1 VRFFLAMLR
10 ESRGSRG
17 RLFFFMACLA
27 VGVAAVVGVAALGA
41 GIKEGLRSKGRELLA
56 ADIVVESRRP
66 LGDDIAP
73 MVREAGATELSTVR
87 EFATMVAAVDEAGSV
102 GKSHRAMVKAIT
114 GRFPYYGDLVL
125 DPPGPLEEA
134 LQRGVVVAPELVAA
148 AQVRVGGQL
157 RVGGK
162 LLPVVAVV
170 TREPQ
175 SLGFASM
182 LGPRVFI
189 AESQLAG
196 TRLLGFGSRVKYK
209 LLARMPQSNAD
220 SVRTL
225 ARRLK
230 REPKGA
236 EYLTVETWRAGQ
248 PRIRT
253 AVRRVERF
261 MGLVALLS
269 LVLGGIGVAQIVGAW
284 IESRTQ
290 AIAILRCIGMRPRE
304 ILTLFLG
311 QIGVLAILGSAAGAL
326 IGTLLPFALSGVAT
340 EFLGPEFTLGSVFQ
354 WAAMGRGVMLGLGI
368 ALLFSLPPLTAV
380 WRVSPAKVL
389 RAEAEPLPA
398 PALMRWG
405 ARLALVG
412 GMFAAAWTQS
422 RSLLLAS
429 LFTAGFLVLTAL
441 LAASAWLVMRL
452 TARLP
457 RERMHPYLAQ
467 GLSALARPG
476 AGTTGGIVALGLG
489 VMVVATM
496 LIVESELSS
505 GIRTLIP
512 KDAPTLFL
520 VDVQPDQWE
529 GVREELVVRGADPI
543 QSAAL
548 VMSRIRAINGVD
560 VAELAKRRGGGRSR
574 WSLTREQRIST
585 METLPASNRIIA
597 GSLWSEANIPEVSIE
612 DRFARSLGVKLGDWI
627 TFDVLGLPL
636 KLKLTSLRKVEW
648 RSFGINFFVGVEP
661 GVLDRM
667 PSLRLAAAKMDE
679 SQEQP
684 LQDRLAARF
693 PNVTVIRIR
702 PILDQVVVLLEKLAW
717 GVRGLGAFTVIAGL
731 AILAGAI
738 SATTLRRRREAAL
751 LKTLGATRKGVAAL
765 FVTEYGLLGAVAGAL
780 GAAGALVLSWA
791 FLVQLAELEFA
802 PPLWAIPVAALLSS
816 LLAAGCGILA
826 SWKALTAKPLES
838 LRA

>member
-1 VRFFLAMLR
+1 MRLWLAMLR

-27 VGVAAVVGVAALGA
+27 VGVAAVVGVAALGN
-41 GIKEGLRSKGRELLA
+41 GIKDSLRANGRELLA
-56 ADIVVESRRP
+56 ADLVVESRRE
-66 LGDDIAP
+66 LGDDIEP
-73 MVREAGATELSTVR
+73 IVREAGATEISTTR
-87 EFATMVAAVDEAGSV
+87 EFATMVSPVDEQGAA
-102 GKSHRAMVKAIT
+102 GKSRRAMVKAVT
-114 GRFPYYGDLVL
+114 GTYPLYGALEL
-125 DPPGPLEEA
+125 DPPGA
-134 LQRGVVVAPELVAA
+134 LADALGRGAVVAPEL
-148 AQVRVGGQL
+148 GM

-162 LLPVVAVV
+162 IRVGGKVLPVVAVV

-175 SLGFASM
+175 QIGFASM
-182 LGPRVFI
+182 LGPRVFVS
-189 AESQLAG
+189 EKNLEGS
-196 TRLLGFGSRVKYK
+196 RLFGFGSRVKYK
-209 LLARMPQSNAD
+209 LLARLPESSSN
-220 SVRTL
+220 SVRAL

-230 REPKGA
+230 SEPEGA
-236 EYLTVETWRAGQ
+236 AYLTVETWRAGQ
-248 PRIRT
+248 PRIRS
-253 AVRRVERF
+253 AVRRVERYL
-261 MGLVALLS
+261 GLVALLS

-290 AIAILRCIGMRPRE
+290 SIAILRCVGMRPRE

-311 QIGVLAILGSAAGAL
+311 QVGVLALAGSVIGAL
-326 IGTLLPFALSGVAT
+326 VGTLLPFGFSGVAS
-340 EFLGPEFTLGSVFQ
+340 EILGPDVVLGSVFQ
-354 WAAMGRGVMLGLGI
+354 WGAMARGVVLGMGI

-380 WRVSPAKVL
+380 WRVSPARVL

-398 PALMRWG
+398 PPIVRWG
-405 ARLALVG
+405 ARATLVAG
-412 GMFAAAWTQS
+412 IFGAAWTQS
-422 RSLLLAS
+422 RSIQLSVA
-429 LFTAGFLVLTAL
+429 FTGGFLILTGL
-441 LAASAWLVMRL
+441 LTLSAWLVMRW

-457 RERMHPYLAQ
+457 RDRLHPYLAQ

-496 LIVESELSS
+496 AIVERELST

-520 VDVQPDQWE
+520 IDVQPDQWE
-529 GVREELVVRGADPI
+529 GVREELETGGADPI

-548 VMSRIRAINGVD
+548 VMARIRAINGEG
-560 VAELAKRRGGGRSR
+560 VAEIAKRRGGGRAR

-585 METLPASNRIIA
+585 METLPESNRIIEGA
-597 GSLWSEANIPEVSIE
+597 LWSEPNIPEVSVE
-612 DRFARSLGVKLGDWI
+612 DRYARSLGVSVGDWI

-636 KLKLTSLRKVEW
+636 KLKVTSLRKVEW

-661 GVLDRM
+661 GVLDHM
-667 PSLRLAAAKMDE
+667 PSLHLAAAKMPE
-679 SQEQP
+679 VEEQP

-717 GVRGLGAFTVIAGL
+717 GVRALGAFTVIAGL

-751 LKTLGATRKGVAAL
+751 LKTLGATRRGVGAL

-780 GAAGALVLSWA
+780 GAVGAIALAWA
-791 FLVQLAELEFA
+791 FLVQLAELEFTL
-802 PPLWAIPVAALLSS
+802 PLWTIPAAALLTAA
-816 LLAAGCGILA
+816 LAAGCGILA
-826 SWKALTAKPLES
+826 SWKALSAKPLES
-838 LRA
+838 IRA